1 MFQNL
6 SKELS
11 SLLAANKVIP
21 MEHIE
26 IYAYG
31 LELFLFK
38 LTFYLIV
45 LIIALLCNSV
55 LVSLVFL
62 VSFMSLRQ
70 YTGGY
75 HCRTSG
81 MCMTVS
87 LLLYLCMLLIYH
99 LDISKIATILIVL
112 SILSFI
118 IVLFFSPI
126 ENKNKKLDSHD
137 KKIYHIIALI
147 ISMILL
153 SLSCLSYV
161 KKMDWLF
168 YPSSYSLTADAV
180 MIILSLRR
188 CKE

>member
-11 SLLAANKVIP
+11 TLLAANKVIP

-38 LTFYLIV
+38 STFYLIV

-55 LVSLVFL
+55 LVSLAFL
-62 VSFMSLRQ
+62 VSFLGLRQ

-87 LLLYLCMLLIYH
+87 LLLYLSMLLIYH
-99 LDISKIATILIVL
+99 LDISRAASTLIVL

-118 IVLFFSPI
+118 VILIFSPR
-126 ENKNKKLDSHD
+126 ENKNKKLDNRE
-137 KKIYHIIALI
+137 KKIYRIVSLV
-147 ISMILL
+147 ISTILL
-153 SLSCLSYV
+153 ASSCLSYIG
-161 KKMDWLF
+161 KIDWLF
-168 YPSSYSLTADAV
+168 YSLSYSLTADAV
-180 MIILSLRR
+180 MILLSLRR

>member
-11 SLLAANKVIP
+11 TLLAANKVIL

-137 KKIYHIIALI
+137 KKNLSYNSAYYFYDFAFLI
-147 ISMILL
+147 MPILCQENGLAFLPIILL
-153 SLSCLSYV
+153 IDSRCCY
-161 KKMDWLF
+161 DN
-168 YPSSYSLTADAV
+168 
-180 MIILSLRR
+180 III
-188 CKE
+188 KEV